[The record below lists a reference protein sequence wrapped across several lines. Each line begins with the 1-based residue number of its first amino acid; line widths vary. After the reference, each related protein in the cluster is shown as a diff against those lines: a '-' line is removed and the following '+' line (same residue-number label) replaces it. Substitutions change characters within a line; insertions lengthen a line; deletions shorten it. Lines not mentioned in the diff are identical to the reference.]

1 MKERIDWFECSCG
14 IWKLKERPIPVE
26 ELKPCPFCGGKAIVW
41 KEDAVWFD
49 ITWIGCK
56 ECGVQLRKYADNR
69 GIKTWNRRVRE

>member
-1 MKERIDWFECSCG
+1 MT
-14 IWKLKERPIPVE
+14 E
-26 ELKPCPFCGGKAIVW
+26 ELKPCPFCGGKATIW

-69 GIKTWNRRVRE
+69 GIKTWNKRVE